1 MRVPWLT
8 MNNLLLLSPFD
19 GLSHRFWRKH
29 LATWL
34 EGQGDYVVRHLP
46 LPARHFAWRHRGN
59 SLGYARDP
67 DIAESWD
74 LVIATSMTDLSALR
88 GMSRWMRDVPV
99 ILYFHEN
106 QFAYPG
112 QALGALERQ
121 VTSIYSALSA
131 DQVVFNSEFNRR
143 TFLEGAEALLA
154 RMPDEVPP
162 GIVNEISDKSSVIPV
177 ALGLEQQAAFNA
189 AEQPLRIIWN
199 HRWEHDKGPERLLR
213 IVESLIDR
221 GADFS
226 LSLAGEQF
234 REQPKAMTETI
245 ELLRVNN
252 HLGHLGF
259 VGSRDE
265 YLSLLRQHHVVLST
279 ALHEFQGLSVMEGIC
294 CGCLPV
300 TPDDLSYVEYVPE
313 ALRYGDIDQAVEVLV
328 DTIPGYSES
337 IDLAAYQWAQVGPA
351 WLSRIQSVLGEVA

>member
-19 GLSHRFWRKH
+19 GLSHRFWREH
-29 LATWL
+29 LVTWL
-34 EGQGDYVVRHLP
+34 EGQGDYRIRHIA

-59 SLGYARDP
+59 SLGYARHP
-67 DIAESWD
+67 DIAGSWD

-88 GMSRWMRDVPV
+88 GMSPWMRDVPV

-143 TFLEGAEALLA
+143 TFLEGARDLLA

-162 GIVNEISDKSSVIPV
+162 GVVNEISGKSSVIPV
-177 ALGLEQQAAFNA
+177 ALGLEQQVAFNVL
-189 AEQPLRIIWN
+189 EKPLRMIWN
-199 HRWEHDKGPERLLR
+199 HRWEHDKGPERLLG
-213 IVESLIDR
+213 IVESLIER
-221 GADFS
+221 GLDFS
-226 LSLAGEQF
+226 LSLVGEQF
-234 REQPKAMTETI
+234 REQPEAMTKTI
-245 ELLRVNN
+245 ELLQANQR
-252 HLGHLGF
+252 LGHLGF
-259 VGSRDE
+259 VESREE

-279 ALHEFQGLSVMEGIC
+279 AHHEFQGLAVMEGIC

-300 TPDDLSYVEYVPE
+300 TPDDLSYVEYVPKP
-313 ALRYGDIDQAVEVLV
+313 LRYGDINGAVQILA
-328 DTIPGYSES
+328 DTIPNYSAP
-337 IDLAAYQWAQVGPA
+337 IDLSDYQWPQVGAA
-351 WLSRIQSVLGEVA
+351 WLSRIQSIFC